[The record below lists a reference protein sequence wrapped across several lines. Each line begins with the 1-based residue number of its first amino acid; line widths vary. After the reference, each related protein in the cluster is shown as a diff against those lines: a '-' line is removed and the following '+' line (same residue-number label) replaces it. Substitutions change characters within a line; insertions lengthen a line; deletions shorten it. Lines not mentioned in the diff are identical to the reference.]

1 MDERHKQA
9 RQLYMDGRRDKAHD
23 RQMLREAVSYRL
35 QTYFITLRAAFP
47 ADTNALLQR
56 VELQTAPREHQGG

>member
-1 MDERHKQA
+1 MDERHQKA
-9 RQLYMDGRRDKAHD
+9 RQLDMGRRHEKAHD
-23 RQMLREAVSYRL
+23 RQMLREAVSCRL

-56 VELQTAPREHQGG
+56 VELQTTPSEHRGG